1 MNSLPENMTHELIIS
16 YLKKETTNEESLI
29 IEIWLNA
36 SVENK
41 NYINDLNNLWIE
53 AGKLNPILV
62 ETNVDEAWNRL
73 SLRIEKEKVVLNSTH
88 KEKINPFIK
97 TLLKVAAIIIPAIAI
112 ISFYLFSNK
121 ELKQIDIVTT
131 NNNLQKQLSDGS
143 IININAHSK
152 LTYPEE
158 FDSKLREVS
167 LNGEA
172 FFEIS
177 PNKEKPFII
186 HYKDANVKVVG
197 TSFNVNTNN
206 NKVKV
211 FVKTGKVLLYCISS
225 NSNDT
230 NLVTLV
236 AGDNGI
242 LDLKTKKAYKK
253 DSPNENDIFWY
264 TKTLFFDKA
273 ELSEVIEILQ
283 KSYNVNIVLK
293 NKELNKLR
301 LSTTFK
307 DQNIES
313 ILDIISASFN
323 LKVSKNN
330 STYEI
335 DGESN

>member
-1 MNSLPENMTHELIIS
+1 MNSLPENITHELIIS
-16 YLKKETTNEESLI
+16 YLKKETTNEESLV
-29 IEIWLNA
+29 IEVWLNA

-41 NYINDLNNLWIE
+41 DYFNDLKNLWSE
-53 AGKLNPILV
+53 TGKLNPAPI
-62 ETNVDEAWNRL
+62 EVDVDTAWQKL
-73 SLRIEKEKVVLNSTH
+73 SSRIESKENIAISSN
-88 KEKINPFIK
+88 NPFIK

-131 NNNLQKQLSDGS
+131 NNNIQKQLSDGS
-143 IININAHSK
+143 IININSHSK
-152 LTYPEE
+152 LTYPEK
-158 FDSKLREVS
+158 FDSKLREVNLS
-167 LNGEA
+167 GEA

-206 NKVKV
+206 NKVEV
-211 FVKTGKVLLYCISS
+211 FVKTGKVLLFCVSS

-242 LDLKTKKAYKK
+242 LDLTTKKAYKE

>member
-1 MNSLPENMTHELIIS
+1 MNKLPENITYELIIS
-16 YLKKETTNEESLI
+16 YLKKETTNEESLL
-29 IEIWLNA
+29 IEVWANT
-36 SVENK
+36 STENK
-41 NYINDLNNLWIE
+41 NYFNDLKNLWIE
-53 AGKLNPILV
+53 TGKLNPAPIGV
-62 ETNVDEAWNRL
+62 NIDAAWEKL
-73 SLRIEKEKVVLNSTH
+73 SSRIESKENKAITSNKQRV
-88 KEKINPFIK
+88 NPFIK

-121 ELKQIDIVTT
+121 ELIQIDIVTT

-152 LTYPEE
+152 LTYPEK
-158 FDSKLREVS
+158 FDSKLREVNLS
-167 LNGEA
+167 GEA

-177 PNKEKPFII
+177 PNKYKPFII

-206 NKVKV
+206 NKVEV
-211 FVKTGKVLLYCISS
+211 FVKTGKVLLYCVSS
-225 NSNDT
+225 NSNNT

-253 DSPNENDIFWY
+253 DTPNENDIFWY

-273 ELSEVIEILQ
+273 ELSEVIKILQ

-313 ILDIISASFN
+313 ILNIISASFN